1 MTSSTDN
8 PDNAPTSAGAG
19 LSDGTTALPPP
30 TGAAPELAWSFDND
44 DDTAPAERQSWRSA
58 WGHATV
64 LLSTAAVVAF
74 VIAVVGWTIMQSGRD
89 LQPLPPDA
97 HPATVTAAAQLGGP
111 EPTPTAPRPTLKGTY
126 RLDFDDMHATING
139 NSSGSTHPHSTWW
152 AFRSMCKP
160 SGCVATGTQLD
171 EKNHG
176 LAQTEGGGDRAV
188 FHFRDGRWQE
198 APDQTWD
205 RCGGTAK
212 TTVMAVVSVEPQPD
226 GTLRGTETDT
236 VVGNEC
242 NAQGTVI
249 ATPLVL
255 TQIGDA
261 PIGVVADPAFFD

>member
-1 MTSSTDN
+1 MRGS
-8 PDNAPTSAGAG
+8 
-19 LSDGTTALPPP
+19 
-30 TGAAPELAWSFDND
+30 ELAWSFDND

-64 LLSTAAVVAF
+64 LLSTAGVVAF

-97 HPATVTAAAQLGGP
+97 HPATVTAAAQPGSP
-111 EPTPTAPRPTLKGTY
+111 EPTPTAPRPTLEGTY

-226 GTLRGTETDT
+226 GAPRGTETDT